1 MRLSWQRAAAAAS
14 HLRAHHARRPGN
26 RRRSL
31 PHFRSQNPRRLDG
44 SEEEFKTFLFCLLPL
59 ETHRATLSTLTFPIL
74 PMAAAVN
81 APPVAT
87 TYEYGGAQQGHNPYD
102 TYNQG
107 GGGAYQW
114 PHAQYPAPHQVFP
127 QSTCRFASVRSVT
140 GAGRLRAGGWRVWLR
155 MS

>member
-1 MRLSWQRAAAAAS
+1 
-14 HLRAHHARRPGN
+14 
-26 RRRSL
+26 
-31 PHFRSQNPRRLDG
+31 
-44 SEEEFKTFLFCLLPL
+44 
-59 ETHRATLSTLTFPIL
+59 
-74 PMAAAVN
+74 MAAAVN